1 MTHVTKLVPNPRY
14 RVFLAELEK
23 LKRPFSKWK
32 GLLFRASPLSHA
44 QTAKLLDG
52 KGSFAHGGRWSAAR
66 TFAAVNL
73 STAQDTAIAESGASF
88 TYYNFA
94 PSDVRPKIVVAVQ
107 ARFLKVIN
115 LVSPTGLRTRSW
127 LELDKLLAEDWH
139 KVNDLHHEA
148 QSQAFG
154 RAAHDIGAEAILMP
168 SARVPGGMNLVYFP
182 QSLEAQS
189 QIDILG
195 KDELD
200 RWMKK
205 R

>member
-1 MTHVTKLVPNPRY
+1 MKPAPNPRY
-14 RVFLAELEK
+14 DAFLIELK
-23 LKRPFSKWK
+23 NVRRPFSKWK
-32 GLLFRASPLSHA
+32 GLLFRASCLPYA

-52 KGSFAHGGRWSAAR
+52 KGSLTHGGRWSAAG

-73 STAQDTAIAESGASF
+73 STAQETAIAESGASF

-94 PSDVRPKIVVAVQ
+94 PSDFRPKVIIALR
-107 ARFLKVIN
+107 AHFSKVLD
-115 LVSPTGLRTRSW
+115 LVTPKGLRTKTW

-139 KVNDLHHEA
+139 KVNDAKHES

-154 RAAHDIGAEAILMP
+154 RAAHAIAAEALLVP

-182 QSLEAQS
+182 QSLARGSTVE
-189 QIDILG
+189 ILG
-195 KDELD
+195 ESDLN
-200 RWMKK
+200 RWLKK